1 MTAPLDHLRAGAAAV
16 QRGDFA
22 GALTGL
28 QTGLVAAPGDPAL
41 LGLAALAA
49 LRLGQ
54 QELAAEYLRRQLAAA
69 PDDRAARYNLATT
82 LAGLGQTE
90 EAAQLTAKFGG
101 HAKLARLAGYLAQQT
116 GRPNA
121 AIAAYREAVRL
132 AGDDWESWN
141 NLGNSCSEVGDTAA
155 AIDAFEIAIN
165 TAPQPGQP
173 ELFLNLCRALGA
185 AENRTKRLH
194 TAEEARRRFPDN
206 KTVAIELGLA
216 QSAAGQ
222 VEQAEASLRRAA
234 AAEGGFGEARLEL
247 GLLLE
252 HANRLDELDALIA
265 ECEALGVSEELSFLK
280 AWSLRRRNRFVE
292 ASELAARIP
301 DTISPIRTAQ
311 LRAEIADRLGQSDEA
326 YRQWTAMNEASRAAH
341 PPQPGPSY
349 RQLTVAAT
357 LAMQSPLPPVT
368 SGPGSP
374 SDPVFIVGSPRSGT
388 TLLDTLLT
396 ALPELQVF
404 EEQPMLVQVE
414 TEFPDLARDPD
425 PARVEAAR
433 RRYFELAEAIEGP
446 AAGRRVVDK
455 MPFHLTHMPVI
466 QRLFPAA
473 SILLVER
480 HPADAVLS
488 CFMANFMVNHAMR
501 SFTRLDEAALTYDAV
516 FANWTRAN
524 ELLPLTV
531 HKVRYERM
539 VADLEAEM
547 RPLLAFLGLEWR
559 DAVLDN
565 QASAAARGAVRTA
578 SYAQVGQPLY
588 TRAVAR
594 WERYRQQME
603 PVLPI
608 LKPWIERLG
617 YAKEQP
623 EA

>member
-1 MTAPLDHLRAGAAAV
+1 MNGPLEHLRAGAAAV
-16 QRGDFA
+16 QRGDFED
-22 GALTGL
+22 ALACLQNGL
-28 QTGLVAAPGDPAL
+28 QDAPDDPAL

-49 LRLGQ
+49 LRLDQ
-54 QELAAEYLRRQLAAA
+54 QNLAVGYLRRQLAIA

-90 EAAQLTAKFGG
+90 EASQLALKFTG
-101 HAKLARLAGYLAQQT
+101 HAKLARLAGYLAQQQ
-116 GRPNA
+116 GRSNA

-132 AGDDWESWN
+132 AQNDWESWN
-141 NLGNSCSEVGDTAA
+141 NLGNSCTEVGETAA
-155 AIDAFEIAIN
+155 AIDAFENAIN
-165 TAPQPGQP
+165 TAPNGGQP
-173 ELFLNLCRALGA
+173 ELFLNLCHALGSP
-185 AENRTKRLH
+185 ENRAKRLN
-194 TAEEARRRFPDN
+194 TAEESYRRFPESQA
-206 KTVAIELGLA
+206 VAIELGLA
-216 QSAAGQ
+216 QAASGLM
-222 VEQAEASLRRAA
+222 EQAEASLRHAA
-234 AAEGGFGEARLEL
+234 GAENEFGEARLEL

-252 HANRLDELDALIA
+252 HVNRLDELDAFIA
-265 ECEALGVSEELSFLK
+265 ECEVLGASDELAFLK
-280 AWSLRRRNRFVE
+280 GWSLRRRDRFEE
-292 ASELAARIP
+292 AAEFAARIP

-311 LRAEIADRLGQSDEA
+311 LRAEIAERLGDADEA
-326 YRQWTAMNEASRAAH
+326 FRQWTLMNETSRAAH

-349 RQLTVAAT
+349 RELTDAAT
-357 LAMQSPLPPVT
+357 LAMQPALPPVAAE
-368 SGPGSP
+368 PGSP
-374 SDPVFIVGSPRSGT
+374 PDPAFIVGSPRSGT

-404 EEQPMLVQVE
+404 EEQPMLAQVE
-414 TEFPDLARDPD
+414 AEFPGLAREVDPL
-425 PARVEAAR
+425 RVVAAR

-455 MPFHLTHMPVI
+455 MPLHLTRMPVI

-473 SILLVER
+473 SIIFVER
-480 HPADAVLS
+480 HPGDAVLS

-588 TRAVAR
+588 ARAVSR
-594 WERYRQQME
+594 WLRYRQQLE
-603 PVLPI
+603 PVLPV
-608 LKPWIERLG
+608 LEPWIKRMEYPDPPLG
-617 YAKEQP
+617 
-623 EA
+623 

>member
-22 GALTGL
+22 GALSGL
-28 QTGLVAAPGDPAL
+28 QTGLAAAPGDPAL

-82 LAGLGQTE
+82 LAGLGLTE
-90 EAAQLTAKFGG
+90 EAGQLAAKFGG

-121 AIAAYREAVRL
+121 AIAGYREAVRL

-141 NLGNSCSEVGDTAA
+141 NLGNCCTEVGDTAA
-155 AIDAFEIAIN
+155 AIDAFENAIN
-165 TAPQPGQP
+165 TAPAPGLP
-173 ELFLNLCRALGA
+173 ELFLNLSQALA
-185 AENRTKRLH
+185 APENREKRLR
-194 TAEEARRRFPDN
+194 TAEEAWRRFPDHHA
-206 KTVAIELGLA
+206 VAIEHALA
-216 QSAAGQ
+216 LAAAGQ
-222 VEQAEASLRRAA
+222 LDRAEAALRAA
-234 AAEGGFGEARLEL
+234 AATESTFGEARLEL

-252 HANRLDELDALIA
+252 NANRLDELDVHIA
-265 ECEALGVSEELSFLK
+265 ECQALGSSDELQFLK
-280 AWSLRRRNRFVE
+280 AWSLRRRDRFAE
-292 ASELAARIP
+292 AAELAARIP

-326 YRQWTAMNEASRAAH
+326 FRQWTAMNEASRAAH
-341 PPQPGPSY
+341 QPQPGPSY
-349 RQLTVAAT
+349 RELTAAAT
-357 LAMQSPLPPVT
+357 QAMQSALPPVAP
-368 SGPGSP
+368 GPGSP
-374 SDPVFIVGSPRSGT
+374 SDPLFIVGSPRSGT

-455 MPFHLTHMPVI
+455 MPLHLTHMPVI

-473 SILLVER
+473 SIVLVER

-488 CFMANFMVNHAMR
+488 CFMANFMGNHAMR

-547 RPLLAFLGLEWR
+547 RTLLAFLGLEWR

-588 TRAVAR
+588 ARAVSR
-594 WERYRQQME
+594 WLRYRQQLE
-603 PVLPI
+603 PVLPV
-608 LKPWIERLG
+608 LEPWIKRMEYPDPPLG
-617 YAKEQP
+617 
-623 EA
+623 